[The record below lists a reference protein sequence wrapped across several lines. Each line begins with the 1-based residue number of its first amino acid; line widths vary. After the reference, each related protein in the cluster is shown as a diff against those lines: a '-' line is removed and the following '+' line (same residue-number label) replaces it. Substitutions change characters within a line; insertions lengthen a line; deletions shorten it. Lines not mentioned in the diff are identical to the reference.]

1 MGDDPDGSGGGYH
14 RPQRKRVRT
23 TKVLEREQQ
32 NGEMEWQEE
41 GETSEGALGQN
52 RARKQAAPKSAGAMV
67 EAGAAQ
73 FQLEFTKLSDR
84 IAEEVARAT
93 AQMAQELS
101 QVRDQLTQV
110 CGELE
115 QTRLQLDMLNK
126 SETPRSSVQSYADAA
141 RMTSTSMSSQS
152 SSAARSASPEPM
164 FCTVDTSRVPE
175 DHLGDVTPTM
185 IRKTVEQE
193 MRQSS
198 DQPHWRCVAVTRDGR
213 NASRLR
219 IIDRNEEEIQKIKTI
234 LETRKAPGARVL
246 RDQLYPIKVD
256 SMNRMA
262 VFDQEFN
269 IIPGAIEAL
278 NQENEVQIAK
288 VAWLSRKVN
297 PKSYGSMVVYLTK
310 SSDAKRLLQEHY
322 FLVAGESAYTSVFEK
337 VTGPEQC
344 YNCQELGHKA
354 FSCRK
359 TRDAVHESL
368 MNDKQL
374 QDYAAIAIQEPQAH
388 QKDGKL
394 LTVPMGLPRWV
405 KIVPT
410 IWREGRWPI
419 RSMLWVNKDVEAE
432 QIPIET
438 ADMTAA
444 ILRLP
449 ERLVLVVSVYV
460 PGRDD
465 EALQGTC
472 NLLRQVISGT
482 RRQAGGLVDV

>member
-1 MGDDPDGSGGGYH
+1 MSGVANPASDVIIVMGDDPDGSGGGYH

-23 TKVLEREQQ
+23 TKVLEMEQQ
-32 NGEMEWQEE
+32 NGDMEWQEE
-41 GETSEGALGQN
+41 GETSEGALRQN
-52 RARKQAAPKSAGAMV
+52 RARKQAAPKSAGGMV
-67 EAGAAQ
+67 EAVQSLKQLLEQDLNKKIEAMKAE

-84 IAEEVARAT
+84 MAQEVARAT

-126 SETPRSSVQSYADAA
+126 TETPRSSVQSYADAA

-152 SSAARSASPEPM
+152 SSVARSATPEPV

-198 DQPHWRCVAVTRDGR
+198 DQPRWRCVA
-213 NASRLR
+213 
-219 IIDRNEEEIQKIKTI
+219 NEEEIQKIKTI
-234 LETRKAPGARVL
+234 LETKKTPGARVL

-269 IIPGAIEAL
+269 ILPGAIETL

-322 FLVAGESAYTSVFEK
+322 FLVAGESAYTSVFEQT
-337 VTGPEQC
+337 TGPEQC

-354 FSCRK
+354 FSCSK
-359 TRDAVHESL
+359 TRVCARCATIGHHHSECQAQIPKCVLCSGPHESFSRNCL
-368 MNDKQL
+368 KR
-374 QDYAAIAIQEPQAH
+374 H
-388 QKDGKL
+388 
-394 LTVPMGLPRWV
+394 PR
-405 KIVPT
+405 
-410 IWREGRWPI
+410 RHE
-419 RSMLWVNKDVEAE
+419 
-432 QIPIET
+432 
-438 ADMTAA
+438 
-444 ILRLP
+444 
-449 ERLVLVVSVYV
+449 
-460 PGRDD
+460 
-465 EALQGTC
+465 
-472 NLLRQVISGT
+472 
-482 RRQAGGLVDV
+482 

>member
-14 RPQRKRVRT
+14 HPQRKRVRT
-23 TKVLEREQQ
+23 TKVLEMEQQ
-32 NGEMEWQEE
+32 NGDMEWQEE
-41 GETSEGALGQN
+41 DETSEGALGQN
-52 RARKQAAPKSAGAMV
+52 RARKQLVDLNKKIEAMRA
-67 EAGAAQ
+67 E
-73 FQLEFTKLSDR
+73 FQLEFTKLSDCM
-84 IAEEVARAT
+84 AEEVARAT

-101 QVRDQLTQV
+101 QIRDQLTQV

-126 SETPRSSVQSYADAA
+126 TETPRSSVQSYADAA

-152 SSAARSASPEPM
+152 SSAARSATPEPV

-198 DQPHWRCVAVTRDGR
+198 DQPRWRCVAVTRNGR
-213 NASRLR
+213 NANRLR
-219 IIDRNEEEIQKIKTI
+219 IIGRNEDEIQKIKTI
-234 LETRKAPGARVL
+234 LETRKAPGARAL

-269 IIPGAIEAL
+269 MLPGAIETL
-278 NQENEVQIAK
+278 NQENEV
-288 VAWLSRKVN
+288 RKVN

-322 FLVAGESAYTSVFEK
+322 FLVAGESPYTSVF
-337 VTGPEQC
+337 VQTTGPEQC

-354 FSCRK
+354 FSCSK
-359 TRDAVHESL
+359 TRSV
-368 MNDKQL
+368 
-374 QDYAAIAIQEPQAH
+374 IAIQEPQAH

-394 LTVPMGLPRWV
+394 LTVPMGHPRLV
-405 KIVPT
+405 KMVPT
-410 IWREGRWPI
+410 VWREGRWPI

-432 QIPIET
+432 QIPIQT

-449 ERLVLVVSVYV
+449 KRLVLVVSVYV

-465 EALQGTC
+465 EAL
-472 NLLRQVISGT
+472 
-482 RRQAGGLVDV
+482 